1 MFEIFLGLISVK
13 DNNSDIVDT
22 NLLNQ
27 NIDIKKNSVHIKC
40 LTLTGVNIKST
51 CPGSRVVTVK
61 VHLLSNHTGR
71 QTENKFCNL
80 HKIRYLI

>member
-22 NLLNQ
+22 SLLNQ

-51 CPGSRVVTVK
+51 
-61 VHLLSNHTGR
+61 
-71 QTENKFCNL
+71 
-80 HKIRYLI
+80 